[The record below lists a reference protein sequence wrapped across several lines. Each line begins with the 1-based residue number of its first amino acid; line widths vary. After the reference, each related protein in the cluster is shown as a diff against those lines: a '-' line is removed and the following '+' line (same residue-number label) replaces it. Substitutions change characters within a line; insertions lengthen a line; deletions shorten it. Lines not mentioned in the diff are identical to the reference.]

1 MTDEIEV
8 IDLLSD
14 SSSSCHQADDA
25 NSVISISSSSSSS
38 VANDKS
44 SNRGTPLASGC
55 SGKKRSPQS
64 SPIESNEPKRKIRRR
79 IRRMTSTS
87 YNNVERAYRSDHVFY
102 DRERIHAYYERKRR
116 PEVFNAFREGRRL
129 ALQSTEIRNEFEFN
143 GDWWDISSHI
153 SSRFSEGEEKR
164 SKPPPLEQ
172 VIPESVMVTS
182 DNEYTV
188 SSGVA
193 LEPALSD
200 SDVEIISISSSVE
213 CPTCE
218 RHSLHLGRIERL
230 LENAKAIPTCCKD
243 EPFIRDFIDKI
254 KALLSDF
261 EEDADSG
268 TSIFYHECSGSGS
281 GSGQFNPILT
291 TAKLI
296 QIFDGLCQVCVV
308 ATKPETRWKNVIRE
322 LFKTSRKEVGVI
334 LRALHLTTYELIVSR
349 GNARHDLDQVL
360 AVSYGL
366 QMIKTM
372 MMNIYSDSRSGLQD
386 TSYSTWFLDRPLEFH
401 KRCIKRNC
409 RVDKRKVTTCQSC
422 GLRFH
427 KSCFACEEDDKE
439 DVFDDKC
446 CPTCKGAASLL
457 KASRDGNLADIY
469 SLVVEKGASPFQ
481 AVEETGGSFETALHA
496 AVDCNNYNLMSM
508 LLFGTYLM
516 LNCDV
521 SLKDWNFPNIAWGRD
536 SRKHTPFKKGIRT
549 CIENM
554 GVKTPTEILLLLK
567 NRGADGVLPT
577 IQLVLKKR
585 NEMLLKTNQ
594 TLQLVYKKTESD
606 LLHSDASMGMEPEP
620 VGVIESASA
629 SLKRDDFFYVSRS
642 IESRETAV
650 RWFDCRSAKKKC
662 LSTFQGDC
670 TEDKRKKLHRDQ
682 NLPPSW
688 RAYCNYLCSSSEPC
702 SCHIDGL
709 RFRLEIFDTNDRGLG
724 LRTAKGVSIKKD
736 DVICNYVGEIV
747 TALEAKRRDEEYAN
761 AGEMG
766 SYIFNLD
773 EKGDVCI
780 DATKIRSAAAFIN
793 HSCAESNTCL
803 FRALGHHL
811 DEKFPYL
818 VFCAKQDIGE
828 LEELTFN
835 YGQKPTALC
844 SDCDRMHCLCRQCT
858 ELEHRKHG
866 LMV

>member
-14 SSSSCHQADDA
+14 SSLSCHEADDA
-25 NSVISISSSSSSS
+25 NSVISISSSSSISI
-38 VANDKS
+38 ANDKS
-44 SNRGTPLASGC
+44 SKRDAPLSSGC
-55 SGKKRSPQS
+55 PGRKRSPQNR
-64 SPIESNEPKRKIRRR
+64 PLESNEPKSKIRRR
-79 IRRMTSTS
+79 NRSRRRTSTR
-87 YNNVERAYRSDHVFY
+87 YNNVERAYTSHHVFH
-102 DRERIHAYYERKRR
+102 DRERIHAYYERKR
-116 PEVFNAFREGRRL
+116 PVEIFNAFREGRRL

-143 GDWWDISSHI
+143 GDWWDISSH
-153 SSRFSEGEEKR
+153 FSEGEEER
-164 SKPPPLEQ
+164 SKPPLLEQ
-172 VIPESVMVTS
+172 QCSVIPESVMVTS

-188 SSGVA
+188 SSGVT

-200 SDVEIISISSSVE
+200 SEVEIISISSSVE

-218 RHSLHLGRIERL
+218 RHSLHLGQIERL
-230 LENAKAIPTCCKD
+230 LGNAKAIPACCKD
-243 EPFIRDFIDKI
+243 ESFIIAFIDKI
-254 KALLSDF
+254 KALLGDL
-261 EEDADSG
+261 EKDADSG
-268 TSIFYHECSGSGS
+268 ISIFYHECSGSE
-281 GSGQFNPILT
+281 QFNSILT

-296 QIFDGLCQVCVV
+296 QIFDGLCQVCVI
-308 ATKPETRWKNVIRE
+308 AMKPETRWKNVIRE
-322 LFKTSRKEVGVI
+322 LFKKSGKEIGVI
-334 LRALHLTTYELIVSR
+334 LRILHLATYELIVSR
-349 GNARHDLDQVL
+349 GNDRHDLDDVL

-372 MMNIYSDSRSGLQD
+372 MMNIYSDSRSELQD
-386 TSYSTWFLDRPLEFH
+386 TYSTLFLDRPLECH

-427 KSCFACEEDDKE
+427 KSCFACEEDNE
-439 DVFDDKC
+439 EVVFDDKC
-446 CPTCKGAASLL
+446 CPACRGAASLL
-457 KASRDGNLADIY
+457 KASREGNLVDIY
-469 SLVVEKGASPFQ
+469 SLLVEKGASPFQ
-481 AVEETGGSFETALHA
+481 AVKETGGSFETALHA

-516 LNCDV
+516 LNCDI
-521 SLKDWNFPNIAWGRD
+521 SLKEWHFPAIAWGRD
-536 SRKHTPFKKGIRT
+536 SRRHTPFEKGIHICEHIMNAT
-549 CIENM
+549 P
-554 GVKTPTEILLLLK
+554 PTEILLLLK
-567 NRGADGVLPT
+567 NRGFGPGLPQITRAIQKRDKMLQVLY
-577 IQLVLKKR
+577 
-585 NEMLLKTNQ
+585 EMK
-594 TLQLVYKKTESD
+594 ESE
-606 LLHSDASMGMEPEP
+606 LLHSDASMGMEAVP
-620 VGVIESASA
+620 VRVCESA
-629 SLKRDDFFYVSRS
+629 SLKKNFFYVSRS
-642 IESRETAV
+642 IESRETAI
-650 RWFDCRSAKKKC
+650 RWFDCRSGEKKC

-670 TEDKRKKLHRDQ
+670 TEDNRKKLHRDQ

-688 RAYCNYLCSSSEPC
+688 RAYCNYLCSSSKPC
-702 SCHIDGL
+702 SCHIEGL
-709 RFRLEIFDTNDRGLG
+709 RFGLEIFETNDRGLG

-747 TALEAKRRDEEYAN
+747 TALEAKRRDEEYAI
-761 AGEMG
+761 AGEIG
-766 SYIFNLD
+766 SYTFNLD

-780 DATKIRSAAAFIN
+780 DATKMRSAAAFIN

-828 LEELTFN
+828 LQELTFN

-844 SDCDRMHCLCRQCT
+844 SDCNRMHCLCRQCT